1 MEKDVY
7 FTIKERTSAELK
19 IKGSRFIGHAA
30 PIKTREEAES
40 FVKEI
45 SKKYYDATHNCFAYR
60 VNTQHSSLFRISD
73 AGEPSG
79 TAGKPILNAIDG
91 LRLTD
96 VVCVV
101 TRYFGGTKL
110 GTGGLARAYNQC
122 AKETLEKGEKI
133 KCFKTTIVIIVLP
146 YELTGTVMHLISS
159 YNCHIEKTVYDSE
172 VEMTLSIRQSSV
184 ERFTQNL
191 INSTG
196 GKIKIL
202 RKEVSI
208 R

>member
-7 FTIKERTSAELK
+7 FTIKEKASAEVK
-19 IKGSRFIGHAA
+19 VKGSRFIGHAA
-30 PIKTREEAES
+30 PIKSREEAES
-40 FVKEI
+40 FVREV

-60 VNTQHSSLFRISD
+60 VNTENSSLFRISD

-79 TAGKPILNAIDG
+79 TAGKPILNGIDG
-91 LRLTD
+91 LELTN

-101 TRYFGGTKL
+101 TRYFGGIKL

-133 KCFKTTIVIIVLP
+133 KCFKTAIVKIVLP
-146 YELTGTVMHLISS
+146 YELTGIVMRLISS
-159 YNCHIEKTVYDSE
+159 YNCHIEKTVYGSE
-172 VEMTLSIRQSSV
+172 VEMTLSIRESST
-184 ERFTQNL
+184 ERFTENL
-191 INSTG
+191 IDSTG